1 MPKSKSFIKSE
12 RERAI
17 AWKMATTTVPQ
28 QSKIPAPYVTKIGSG
43 GDRPHYDFCLPPAVA
58 NCSLLPE
65 VRDIAIPMFKELG
78 ISWHKGVGDGPSNHL
93 LSSQVQCVNALGQM
107 VTNPALIVAAF
118 GPIVGTK
125 SVEEIEPG
133 RYLTFEYIGD
143 KDYLNESSG
152 GKRVRGANCTSVD
165 AAFLHTNDRG
175 KRELILIEWKYTEKY
190 AKRPDTPKKDAVR
203 KGRYKRLLDERGSPI
218 DLPVGL
224 PFKELLQDPIYQLM
238 RQQLLA
244 QQLEKH
250 KAHEEIDRAI
260 VLHIDSPLNLAYQKS
275 LFGDKTRELGSTVDE
290 VWKRLL
296 KSKSKNRFKQMDSSV
311 FLDPNITSAEY
322 VLRYG
327 PMAV

>member
-143 KDYLNESSG
+143 KDHLNESSG

-165 AAFLHTNDRG
+165 AAFLHTNDQG

-190 AKRPDTPKKDAVR
+190 AKRPDTPKKDTVR
-203 KGRYKRLLDERGSPI
+203 KDRYEGLLLDKLHSPI
-218 DLPVGL
+218 DLSDF

-250 KAHEEIDRAI
+250 KAHDKVKRVI

-296 KSKSKNRFKQMDSSV
+296 KSKNRFKQMDSSV